1 MFRTWVKLGFL
12 LLVLTTLI
20 VSLGC
25 GQTPEY
31 KKIDLTNREAAAS
44 APIPGPPAA
53 TLRVAIAGV
62 ISPIETLKTYEQ
74 LVSYI
79 GQELHQSVEMVQRS
93 TYAEINDLVK
103 SRYVDFAFVC
113 SLAYV
118 VGHEE
123 FGLELLVVPQVD
135 GETVYHSYIIVPAD
149 SNAGSL
155 LDLRGKNF
163 AFTDPLSNSGRLSPI
178 YQLYQKEETP
188 DSFFGKYIFTYSHD
202 NSIRAVAED
211 LVDGAAVDSLVY
223 DYIISREPSIKA
235 KTKIIERSEP
245 FGIPP
250 VVVNPKLNQE
260 IKMRIRGLFLNMYQE
275 ETGNKIL
282 DDLMI
287 DRFVVGNDSAYDTI
301 REMVNTVGW

>member
-1 MFRTWVKLGFL
+1 MFRALVGLSFL
-12 LLVLTTLI
+12 LLVMTALI
-20 VSLGC
+20 VPLGC
-25 GQTPEY
+25 GQAPEY
-31 KKIDLTNREAAAS
+31 KKIDLTNREAE
-44 APIPGPPAA
+44 APAPMPGPPAA

-62 ISPIETLKTYEQ
+62 ISPIETLKTYER

-79 GQELHQSVEMVQRS
+79 GQELHQSVEIVQRR

-123 FGLELLVVPQVD
+123 FGMELLVVPQVD

-163 AFTDPLSNSGRLSPI
+163 AFTDPLSNSGRLSPT
-178 YQLYQKEETP
+178 YQLYQNGETP
-188 DSFFGKYIFTYSHD
+188 DGFFGKYIFTDSHD
-202 NSIRAVAED
+202 NSIRAVAEG

-223 DYIISREPSIKA
+223 DYIINREPAIKA
-235 KTKIIERSEP
+235 KTKIIEISEP

-250 VVVNPKLNQE
+250 VVVNPQLNQE
-260 IKMRIRGLFLNMYQE
+260 IKMRIRGLFLNIHRE
-275 ETGNKIL
+275 EIGNEIL

-287 DRFVVGNDSAYDTI
+287 GRFVVGNDSAYDSI

>member
-62 ISPIETLKTYEQ
+62 ISPIETLKIYEQ
-74 LVSYI
+74 LVSYV
-79 GQELHQSVEMVQRS
+79 GQELHQSVELVQMS
-93 TYAEINDLVK
+93 TYAEINDLIK

-113 SLAYV
+113 SFPYV
-118 VGHEE
+118 LGHEE

-163 AFTDPLSNSGRLSPI
+163 AFTDPLSNSGRLSPT

-188 DSFFGKYIFTYSHD
+188 DSFFGNYIFTYSHD

-223 DYIISREPSIKA
+223 DYIISREPAIKA

-260 IKMRIRGLFLNMYQE
+260 IKMRIRGLFLNMHQE
-275 ETGNKIL
+275 ETGNEIL

>member
-1 MFRTWVKLGFL
+1 MFRTLVNLGFL
-12 LLVLTTLI
+12 LLVMTALI

-25 GQTPEY
+25 GQAPEY
-31 KKIDLTNREAAAS
+31 KKIDLTNREAEAS
-44 APIPGPPAA
+44 APMSGPPAA
-53 TLRVAIAGV
+53 TIRVAIAGV
-62 ISPIETLKTYEQ
+62 ISPIETLKIYEQ

-79 GQELHQSVEMVQRS
+79 GQELHQSVELVQRS
-93 TYAEINDLVK
+93 TYAEINDLIK

-113 SLAYV
+113 SFPYV
-118 VGHEE
+118 LGYEE
-123 FGLELLVVPQVD
+123 FGMELLVVPQVD
-135 GETVYHSYIIVPAD
+135 GETVYRSYIIVPAD

-155 LDLRGKNF
+155 PDLRERNF
-163 AFTDPLSNSGRLSPI
+163 AFTDPLSNSGRLAPT
-178 YQLYQKEETP
+178 YQLYQMGETP

-202 NSIRAVAED
+202 NSIRAVAEG

-223 DYIISREPSIKA
+223 DYIINREPAIKA
-235 KTKIIERSEP
+235 NVKIIERSEP

-250 VVVNPKLNQE
+250 VVVNPTLNQE
-260 IKMRIRGLFLNMYQE
+260 IKMRIRGLFLNMHQE
-275 ETGNKIL
+275 ETGNEIL